1 MSNDLMLN
9 DNGPMQLPAHLA
21 NINFG
26 VTTDLVQGMYTG
38 GNRIG
43 LKGSRFRLVVN
54 GIEEGVIPEPYLD
67 VIILGA
73 APAVS
78 RVYYGGKYVPGEN
91 SAPDCYSADGVV
103 PADDVKNK
111 QSDKCATC
119 PQNVKGSKIVDGQK
133 FKACSYFRRIA
144 VMLAG
149 DVQDRRVFRM
159 DVKAQGLFGEGTV
172 QEKNL
177 NDYIKMVSTRGIDA
191 GALVTRISFD
201 LNSSVPK
208 LLFKA
213 VRFIT
218 EDEMEAVT
226 ALVSSDEV
234 ITAKTVS
241 MSTIDHSTEEPTSG
255 DDEPPAPQAAT
266 PAPQHAQAA
275 PAPQRPQQAAPA
287 PQRPQQAAPAPQR
300 PQQVQRPQQATHAV
314 QDSVPIPG
322 KAQTTAAKPAVQE
335 VATNEELDSIL
346 ASLE

>member
-1 MSNDLMLN
+1 MSNDLMIN

-21 NINFG
+21 NKTFG

-78 RVYYGGKYVPGEN
+78 RVFYAGTYKPGEN
-91 SAPDCYSADGVV
+91 SAPDCYSADGIV
-103 PADDVKNK
+103 PAEDVKNK

-119 PQNVKGSKIVDGQK
+119 PQNVKGSKIVDGNK
-133 FKACSYFRRIA
+133 FKACQYFRRVAI
-144 VMLAG
+144 MLAG
-149 DVQDRRVFRM
+149 DIQDRRVFRL
-159 DVKAQGLFGEGTV
+159 DVKAQGLFGEGTPN
-172 QEKNL
+172 EKNL
-177 NDYIKMVSTRGIDA
+177 NDYIKMVSTRGIDG

-201 LNSSVPK
+201 LDSSVPK

-218 EDEMEAVT
+218 EEEMEAVT

-234 ITAKTVS
+234 TSAKMVS
-241 MSTIDHSTEEPTSG
+241 MNTIDHSTEEPTSG
-255 DDEPPAPQAAT
+255 DEPEPAP
-266 PAPQHAQAA
+266 AQTAAA
-275 PAPQRPQQAAPA
+275 PATLAPQRPQQAPPTVARQGPQRPQPQAPAPHRPQPQAVQRPQQAAPA
-287 PQRPQQAAPAPQR
+287 
-300 PQQVQRPQQATHAV
+300 VQ
-314 QDSVPIPG
+314 SNVPVPG
-322 KAQTTAAKPAVQE
+322 KQTTAAQPAVTE
-335 VATNEELDSIL
+335 VASN
-346 ASLE
+346 

>member
-1 MSNDLMLN
+1 MSNDLMIN

-21 NINFG
+21 NKTFG

-78 RVYYGGKYVPGEN
+78 RVFYAGTYKAGEN
-91 SAPDCYSADGVV
+91 SAPDCYSADGIA
-103 PADDVKNK
+103 PAEDVKNK

-119 PQNVKGSKIVDGQK
+119 PQNVKGSKIVDGNK
-133 FKACSYFRRIA
+133 FKACQYFRRVAI
-144 VMLAG
+144 MLAG
-149 DVQDRRVFRM
+149 DTQDRRVFRL
-159 DVKAQGLFGEGTV
+159 DVKAQGLFGEGTPN
-172 QEKNL
+172 EKNL

-218 EDEMEAVT
+218 EEEMEAVT

-234 ITAKTVS
+234 TSAKTVS
-241 MSTIDHSTEEPTSG
+241 MNTIDHSTEEPTSG
-255 DDEPPAPQAAT
+255 DEPEPAPAQTAAPQHAAPAT
-266 PAPQHAQAA
+266 PAPQRPQRAAKPQAA
-275 PAPQRPQQAAPA
+275 APQRPQQAPQRPQQAAPA
-287 PQRPQQAAPAPQR
+287 
-300 PQQVQRPQQATHAV
+300 VQ
-314 QDSVPIPG
+314 SNVPVPG
-322 KAQTTAAKPAVQE
+322 KQTTAAQPAVTE
-335 VATNEELDSIL
+335 VASNAELDEIL
-346 ASLE
+346 AGLE